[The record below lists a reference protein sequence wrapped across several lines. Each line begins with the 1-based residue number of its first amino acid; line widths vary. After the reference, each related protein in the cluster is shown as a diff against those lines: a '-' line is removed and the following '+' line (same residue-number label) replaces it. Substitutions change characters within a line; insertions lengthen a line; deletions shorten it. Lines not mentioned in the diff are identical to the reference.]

1 MYFKVSITETGRNTL
16 KDEPHTFNNV
26 IETFRTIE
34 GAKQFLI
41 DRYGT
46 IPKRNRNNT
55 LFRDVKDNKG
65 WVEAKESGFTT
76 SYWNKDI
83 SHNSTSWYQTDWVE
97 VTQVEEKTILVN

>member
-1 MYFKVSITETGRNTL
+1 MYFKVNINETGRNTL
-16 KDEPHTFNNV
+16 KEEAHTFNY
-26 IETFRTIE
+26 ISESFKTLE
-34 GAKQFLI
+34 EAKQFLV

-46 IPKRNRNNT
+46 IPKRTFRNT
-55 LFRDVKDNKG
+55 MYRDLKNG
-65 WVEAKESGFTT
+65 SSVEIGFIK